1 MVGVA
6 ADHRAD
12 RDQRVEAAGLRQPLQ
27 RERDLERA
35 GDRDELG
42 LDAPP
47 ARRAFTSSARADSS
61 SALQISSLKR
71 E

>member
-1 MVGVA
+1 
-6 ADHRAD
+6 
-12 RDQRVEAAGLRQPLQ
+12 LRQPLQ

-35 GDRDELG
+35 GDRTNSASTPDL
-42 LDAPP
+42 L
-47 ARRAFTSSARADSS
+47 SSARAVSS